1 MTEAV
6 LDKAIAL
13 RKQMSDCADV
23 IRHLDSGEYT
33 YYVIKGICDDGVSD
47 FIDQVPIDCV
57 EAIKQWY
64 TDRFSKLQ
72 AEFKSL

>member
-13 RKQMSDCADV
+13 RKQMDDCMDV
-23 IRHLDSGEYT
+23 IRQLDSDEYIHF
-33 YYVIKGICDDGVSD
+33 VIEGVCDDGVSD
-47 FIDQVPIDCV
+47 FIDQLPIDCV
-57 EAIKQWY
+57 EAIKQRY
-64 TDRFSKLQ
+64 TDRFSRLM

>member
-1 MTEAV
+1 MNEAV

-13 RKQMSDCADV
+13 RKQMDDCADV
-23 IRHLDSGEYT
+23 IKQLDSSEYT
-33 YYVIKGICDDGVSD
+33 HYVIRGICDDGVSD

-57 EAIKQWY
+57 KAIRQWY
-64 TDRFSKLQ
+64 VDRFTRLQ